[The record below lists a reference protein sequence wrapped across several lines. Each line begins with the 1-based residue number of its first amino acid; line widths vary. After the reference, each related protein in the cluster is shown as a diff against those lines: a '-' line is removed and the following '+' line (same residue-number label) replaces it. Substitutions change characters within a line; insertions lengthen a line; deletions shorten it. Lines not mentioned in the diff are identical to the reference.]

1 MTKARLTAPCKRALV
16 RAKHGVCACGLAATH
31 LAKVEYE
38 TVTRGTKYSAQPK
51 CLGHAMSYARRHKLE
66 LP

>member
-1 MTKARLTAPCKRALV
+1 VTKLTAPCKRSLV
-16 RAKHGVCACGLAATH
+16 RAERGVCSCGLAATH

-38 TVTRGTKYSAQPK
+38 TVTRGTKYLVQPK
-51 CLGHAMSYARRHKLE
+51 CLGHASSYARRHKLA